1 MELEGIE
8 VDVLDDTRTVIP
20 TPVSVESGSTENN
33 PSQPVNTGCPA
44 VVGDGAGD
52 GAGAAAA
59 TAAGDGGQGA
69 GDGDGDGSGLSENGQ
84 YQKRERQKTSK
95 IWNDFVSVTIG
106 GVKKSQCNWCKRLFA
121 VGKSS
126 TTSTLNRHLTSCV
139 RYVEFSSSKKQS
151 TLSFEPSSENDV
163 VGSLTSFSYKE
174 SRVRELA
181 SHMVL
186 LHEYPFNMMEHE
198 LFNKFMRACTPHW
211 KKISRATVRNDCI
224 TTYQNEKRKLRTLLK
239 LVDKVNITTDMWTS
253 CQRVSY
259 MVVTC
264 HFVDSTWCLQ
274 KRILNFCNVPP
285 PHSGVV
291 IADALR
297 DCFSDWGIED
307 KIHTITVDN
316 ASANDSA
323 IRIIKDDFELKNA
336 LLVGGRL
343 FHVRCC
349 AHITNLLVQS
359 GLAEIRGIIDD
370 VRQGIKYIVASESR
384 LNVFSEI
391 AKRLHLPCKKLI
403 LDVPTRWNSTYL
415 MLDTA
420 IKFKEV
426 FPRYHRVEQAFQWVV
441 TPEQW
446 EMVGNVNQVLSVFND
461 VTNVVSGSEYPTANL
476 YLLEVWRMKEVLMI
490 KCDDRNEYMRSMASR
505 MIDKFDKYWGDSN
518 LLMSIAAVLD
528 PRYKMKLIN
537 FCFPIIYP
545 LTEACSHIKN
555 VLAVLKE
562 LFEAYVSAHTA
573 CILQE
578 TAQLAQVNVPS
589 CSSSSA
595 IVGDVVSQISEGRSR
610 FADHIRSSDIIRPIK
625 TDLDVYLEEDV
636 YICGRNENGVYMETN
651 FDALA
656 WWKCNALKYRILSR
670 MAKDILAVPISTVAS
685 ESSFSAGGRVIEPHR
700 ASLSPD
706 TVQMLLCGSDW
717 VRALHGIKRKSASD
731 KLVEVELPTTTTSTT

>member
-1 MELEGIE
+1 MENTSQSMELEDIE
-8 VDVLDDTRTVIP
+8 VDVDYDILTVIP
-20 TPVSVESGSTENN
+20 TPGSVESGSTENTPN
-33 PSQPVNTGCPA
+33 QPVNTVSP
-44 VVGDGAGD
+44 
-52 GAGAAAA
+52 AGA
-59 TAAGDGGQGA
+59 TAGA
-69 GDGDGDGSGLSENGQ
+69 GDGSGLSENGQ
-84 YQKRERQKTSK
+84 YQKKEWQKTSK
-95 IWNDFVSVTIG
+95 VWNDF
-106 GVKKSQCNWCKRLFA
+106 
-121 VGKSS
+121 
-126 TTSTLNRHLTSCV
+126 
-139 RYVEFSSSKKQS
+139 
-151 TLSFEPSSENDV
+151 
-163 VGSLTSFSYKE
+163 GSLTTFCYKE

-181 SHMVL
+181 AHMVL

-211 KKISRATVRNDCI
+211 KKISHATIRNDCI

-259 MVVTC
+259 IVVTC

-297 DCFSDWGIED
+297 NCFSDWGIED

-336 LLVGGRL
+336 LSVGGRL

-359 GLAEIRGIIDD
+359 GLVEIRGIIDD
-370 VRQGIKYIVASESR
+370 VRQGIKYIVASKSR

-403 LDVPTRWNSTYL
+403 LDVPIRWNSTYL
-415 MLDTA
+415 MLDTV
-420 IKFKEV
+420 IKYKEV

-446 EMVGNVNQVLSVFND
+446 EMVGNVNQVLSIFND

-476 YLLEVWRMKEVLMI
+476 YFPEVWRMKEVLMI
-490 KCDDRNEYMRSMASR
+490 KCDDRNEYMRSMAST

-537 FCFPIIYP
+537 FCFLIIYP

-555 VLAVLKE
+555 VL
-562 LFEAYVSAHTA
+562 
-573 CILQE
+573 QE
-578 TAQLAQVNVPS
+578 TVQVNVPS
-589 CSSSSA
+589 CSFSSA
-595 IVGDVVSQISEGRSR
+595 IVGDVVSKISEGRSR

-625 TDLDVYLEEDV
+625 TDLDVYLEDDV
-636 YICGRNENGVYMETN
+636 YICGKNENGVYMETDFN
-651 FDALA
+651 ALA
-656 WWKCNALKYRILSR
+656 C
-670 MAKDILAVPISTVAS
+670 
-685 ESSFSAGGRVIEPHR
+685 AGGRVIEPHR
-700 ASLSPD
+700 ASLSAD

-717 VRALHGIKRKSASD
+717 VRALHGIKRKSAGD

>member
-1 MELEGIE
+1 MEITSQSMELEGIE
-8 VDVLDDTRTVIP
+8 VDVLDDTCTVIP

-33 PSQPVNTGCPA
+33 PSQPVNTVCPA
-44 VVGDGAGD
+44 VGGDGAGD
-52 GAGAAAA
+52 GAGVAAAA
-59 TAAGDGGQGA
+59 AAGDGDVDGGEEA
-69 GDGDGDGSGLSENGQ
+69 GDGDGDGSGLSENRQ

-95 IWNDFVSVTIG
+95 VWNDFVSVTIG

-121 VGKSS
+121 IEKSS

-151 TLSFEPSSENDV
+151 TLSFEPSSDNDGV
-163 VGSLTSFSYKE
+163 EHHHRYVD
-174 SRVRELA
+174 
-181 SHMVL
+181 L
-186 LHEYPFNMMEHE
+186 LSKNVIYGGDLPFCG
-198 LFNKFMRACTPHW
+198 FN
-211 KKISRATVRNDCI
+211 
-224 TTYQNEKRKLRTLLK
+224 L
-239 LVDKVNITTDMWTS
+239 
-253 CQRVSY
+253 
-259 MVVTC
+259 
-264 HFVDSTWCLQ
+264 
-274 KRILNFCNVPP
+274 VPP
-285 PHSGVV
+285 KKNFKFLQS
-291 IADALR
+291 
-297 DCFSDWGIED
+297 
-307 KIHTITVDN
+307 
-316 ASANDSA
+316 NDSA

-349 AHITNLLVQS
+349 AHITNLLVQF

-370 VRQGIKYIVASESR
+370 VRQGIKYIVTSESR

-403 LDVPTRWNSTYL
+403 LDVPTRWNNTYL

-441 TPEQW
+441 TLEQW

-476 YLLEVWRMKEVLMI
+476 YLPEVWRMKEVLMI

-505 MIDKFDKYWGDSN
+505 MSDKFDKYWGDSN
-518 LLMSIAAVLD
+518 LFMSIAAVLD

-545 LTEACSHIKN
+545 LTEACCHINN

-562 LFEAYVSAHTA
+562 LFESYVYAHTA

-595 IVGDVVSQISEGRSR
+595 IVGDVVSKISEGRSR

-636 YICGRNENGVYMETN
+636 YICGKNENGVYMETN

-685 ESSFSAGGRVIEPHR
+685 EFSFSAGGRVIEPHR

-717 VRALHGIKRKSASD
+717 VRALHGIKRKSAGD